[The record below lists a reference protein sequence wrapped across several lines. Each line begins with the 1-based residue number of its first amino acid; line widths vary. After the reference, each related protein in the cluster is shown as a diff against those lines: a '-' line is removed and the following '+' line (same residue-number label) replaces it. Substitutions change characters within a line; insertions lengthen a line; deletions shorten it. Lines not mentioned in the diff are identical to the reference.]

1 MGGSRGCAVIV
12 DVVQVTGLAQFR
24 RGLRD
29 LDRAA
34 PRALRIA
41 GNEAA
46 QLVVDTAKPMVPVR
60 SGKAAKSIKTRSS
73 QSVVRVVSGGARAPY
88 MPWLDYGGRVGVN
101 DTAKRK
107 FEPDGRYVYPAF
119 RKVRGEFETV
129 LMAALRRVAD
139 ESGVSIDG
147 G

>member
-1 MGGSRGCAVIV
+1 VIV
-12 DVVQVTGLAQFR
+12 DVVQVAGLAQFR

-46 QLVVDTAKPMVPVR
+46 KLVVDAARPMVPKR
-60 SGKAAKSIKTRSS
+60 SGRAAASIKTRSS

-88 MPWLDYGGRVGVN
+88 MPWLDYGGNVGKN
-101 DTAKRK
+101 DSAHRK

-119 RKVRGEFETV
+119 RRVRSEFETV
-129 LMAALRRVAD
+129 LMTALRRVAD
-139 ESGVSIDG
+139 ESGVEIDG

>member
-1 MGGSRGCAVIV
+1 MIV

-46 QLVVDTAKPMVPVR
+46 QLVVDAARPMVPRR
-60 SGKAAKSIKTRSS
+60 SGRAAASIKTRSS

-88 MPWLDYGGRVGVN
+88 MPWLDYGGRVGKN
-101 DTAKRK
+101 DTAQRR
-107 FEPDGRYVYPAF
+107 FERDGRYVYPAF
-119 RKVRGEFETV
+119 RKVRSEFETV
-129 LMAALRRVAD
+129 LMTAIRRVAD
-139 ESGVSIDG
+139 ESGVTIDG

>member
-1 MGGSRGCAVIV
+1 VIV

-24 RGLRD
+24 RGLRE

-34 PRALRIA
+34 PRALRVA

-46 QLVVDTAKPMVPVR
+46 QLVVDTARPMVPRR
-60 SGKAAKSIKTRSS
+60 SGKAAASIKTRSS

-88 MPWLDYGGRVGVN
+88 MPWLDYGGKVGVN
-101 DTAKRK
+101 DTASRP
-107 FEPDGRYVYPAF
+107 FMPDGRYVYPAF
-119 RKVRGEFETV
+119 RRVRSQFETV
-129 LMAALRRVAD
+129 LQTALQRIAD
-139 ESGVSIDG
+139 ESGVELSG

>member
-1 MGGSRGCAVIV
+1 MIV
-12 DVVQVTGLAQFR
+12 DVVQVAGLAQFR

-34 PRALRIA
+34 PRALRLA

-46 QLVVDTAKPMVPVR
+46 QLVVDAARPMVPKR
-60 SGKAAKSIKTRSS
+60 SGRAAASIKTRSS

-88 MPWLDYGGRVGVN
+88 MPWLDYGGNVGK
-101 DTAKRK
+101 DDSAHRK

-119 RKVRGEFETV
+119 RRVRDQFDTV
-129 LMAALRRVAD
+129 LMTALRRIAD
-139 ESGVSIDG
+139 ETGVELDG

>member
-1 MGGSRGCAVIV
+1 VIV
-12 DVVQVTGLAQFR
+12 DVVRVTGLAQFR

-34 PRALRIA
+34 PRALRVA

-46 QLVVDTAKPMVPVR
+46 QLVVDAAKPLVPRR
-60 SGKAAKSIKTRSS
+60 SGRAANSIKTRSS
-73 QSVVRVVSGGARAPY
+73 QAVVRVVSGGARAPY
-88 MPWLDYGGRVGVN
+88 MPWLDYGGRVGK
-101 DTAKRK
+101 DDSAHRR

-119 RKVRGEFETV
+119 RRVRGEFETV
-129 LMAALRRVAD
+129 LQNALRRIAD
-139 ESGVSIDG
+139 EAGVTLDG

>member
-1 MGGSRGCAVIV
+1 MIV
-12 DVVQVTGLAQFR
+12 DVVQVAGLAQFR

-34 PRALRIA
+34 PRALRLA

-46 QLVVDTAKPMVPVR
+46 QLVVDAARPMVPKR
-60 SGKAAKSIKTRSS
+60 SGRAAASIKTRSS

-88 MPWLDYGGRVGVN
+88 MPWLDYGGNVGKD
-101 DTAKRK
+101 DTAHRK

-119 RKVRGEFETV
+119 RRVRSQFDTV
-129 LMAALRRVAD
+129 LMTALQRIAD
-139 ESGVSIDG
+139 ETGVELDG

>member
-1 MGGSRGCAVIV
+1 MIV
-12 DVVQVTGLAQFR
+12 DVVQVAGLAQFR

-46 QLVVDTAKPMVPVR
+46 DLVVKAARPTVPKR
-60 SGKAAKSIKTRSS
+60 SGRAAASIKTRSS

-88 MPWLDYGGRVGVN
+88 MPWLDYGGNVGKN
-101 DTAKRK
+101 DSAHRK

-119 RKVRGEFETV
+119 RRVRSEFETV
-129 LMAALRRVAD
+129 LMTALRRVAD
-139 ESGVSIDG
+139 ESGVEIDG

>member
-1 MGGSRGCAVIV
+1 MIV
-12 DVVQVTGLAQFR
+12 DVVQVAGLAQFR

-46 QLVVDTAKPMVPVR
+46 KLVVDAARPMVPKR
-60 SGKAAKSIKTRSS
+60 SGRAAASIKTRSS

-88 MPWLDYGGRVGVN
+88 MPWLDYGGNVGKN
-101 DTAKRK
+101 DSAHRK

-119 RKVRGEFETV
+119 RRVRSEFETV
-129 LMAALRRVAD
+129 LMTALRRVAD
-139 ESGVSIDG
+139 ESGVEIDG

>member
-1 MGGSRGCAVIV
+1 MGAAVIV

-34 PRALRIA
+34 PRALRVA

-46 QLVVDTAKPMVPVR
+46 QLVVDSAKPTVPKR
-60 SGKAAKSIKTRSS
+60 SGRAANSIKVRSS

-88 MPWLDYGGRVGVN
+88 MPWLDYGGNVGVN
-101 DTAKRK
+101 DTAHRK
-107 FEPDGRYVYPAF
+107 FEPDGRYVYPAY
-119 RKVRGEFETV
+119 RRVKGEFETV
-129 LMAALRRVAD
+129 LMTALRRIAD
-139 ESGVSIDG
+139 ETGVTLDG